1 MKFIFVLIFLVA
13 EFCFPIAYSEP
24 VQDENIAVNVQIN
37 GETVIVDLSMY
48 VAATPRQA
56 WAVLT
61 DFEHMASFIT
71 NLKESRVISTSES
84 TAKIYQRGV
93 ASFGLANFPFE
104 STRELL
110 LTPFDTIQSHMISGS
125 MRKMDGTTQLIEEAG
140 RTKIILHSE
149 SIPGNWIPPI
159 IGKTFIEHETREQFR
174 EIRTEVLKR
183 KPSSDVLKNR
193 P

>member
-1 MKFIFVLIFLVA
+1 
-13 EFCFPIAYSEP
+13 
-24 VQDENIAVNVQIN
+24 
-37 GETVIVDLSMY
+37 
-48 VAATPRQA
+48 
-56 WAVLT
+56 
-61 DFEHMASFIT
+61 
-71 NLKESRVISTSES
+71 
-84 TAKIYQRGV
+84 
-93 ASFGLANFPFE
+93 
-104 STRELL
+104 
-110 LTPFDTIQSHMISGS
+110 
-125 MRKMDGTTQLIEEAG
+125 MDGTTQLIEEAG